1 MGQDDRTSRRAL
13 ALGWS
18 ERDVLLLLFPFATQA
33 FSFWDRR
40 WISKVACPA
49 CGHSYVGCLCDLF
62 LFLLLSLSPVAYAAS
77 AMSLSSRQFGA
88 IEVTE
93 RVASSFSI
101 LGTLFVIS
109 TYLASC
115 DFHKPINRLI
125 FYASWGNMIANVATL
140 ISRSGIRA
148 GPDSALCQSQS
159 FIVQM

>member
-1 MGQDDRTSRRAL
+1 MGRDDRTSRRAL
-13 ALGWS
+13 AFGWS
-18 ERDVLLLLFPFATQA
+18 ERDVLLLLFPSATQA
-33 FSFWDRR
+33 FSFWGRR

-49 CGHSYVGCLCDLF
+49 CGHSYARCLCDLF
-62 LFLLLSLSPVAYAAS
+62 LFLLLSLAYAAL

-109 TYLASC
+109 TYLASP